1 MKSFWRLAGSLLIVL
16 TCWTATVWAE
26 TRYISDQL
34 VVSLREQPQK
44 GAATITYLKTD
55 MSVEVLEEAGEYTKV
70 QTKAGEIGYIHR
82 KYLTAATPKKAIIKK
97 LQQERDRL
105 ATKTGEMKKQAAT
118 ATSQSN
124 KSQQELAT
132 QLDDVRKQ
140 VKDLQKALASSQADL
155 KQTSQSYQALQ
166 NDANN
171 ITAIIQERDQLRKTN
186 HELSTAIT
194 SLDEEVGELTK
205 TWVIKWFLAGAGV
218 LFFGWIIGK
227 ASGNRRRRLL

>member
-70 QTKAGEIGYIHR
+70 QTTAGEIGYIQR

-105 ATKTGEMKKQAAT
+105 ATKTGEMEKQAAT

-140 VKDLQKALASSQADL
+140 VKALQNALAKSQADL

-205 TWVIKWFLAGAGV
+205 TGVIKWFLAGAGV
-218 LFFGWIIGK
+218 LFFGWVIGK